1 MPAGCRNDKSQRE
14 KEIHLE
20 RERIESRERGK
31 RTIFVVSANFV
42 V

>member
-20 RERIESRERGK
+20 RERIESREREAK
-31 RTIFVVSANFV
+31 ELFL
-42 V
+42 